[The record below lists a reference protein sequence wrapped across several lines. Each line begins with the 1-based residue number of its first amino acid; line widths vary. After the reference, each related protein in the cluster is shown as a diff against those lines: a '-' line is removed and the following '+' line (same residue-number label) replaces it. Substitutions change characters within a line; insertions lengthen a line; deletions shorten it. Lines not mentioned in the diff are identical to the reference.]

1 MSTVALG
8 QLLTIGLHRVI
19 VPSVFHSHRSPL
31 LCVRRERGGRVGG
44 WCISLGGQPTSECAW
59 GRLGRDHLH
68 SARCSPHLVSHHD
81 WWWLSNRALGALAN

>member
-8 QLLTIGLHRVI
+8 ELLTIGLHRVI

-44 WCISLGGQPTSECAW
+44 WIGEVERGKKKGDKRMLVRGKTSNDAT
-59 GRLGRDHLH
+59 
-68 SARCSPHLVSHHD
+68 A
-81 WWWLSNRALGALAN
+81 